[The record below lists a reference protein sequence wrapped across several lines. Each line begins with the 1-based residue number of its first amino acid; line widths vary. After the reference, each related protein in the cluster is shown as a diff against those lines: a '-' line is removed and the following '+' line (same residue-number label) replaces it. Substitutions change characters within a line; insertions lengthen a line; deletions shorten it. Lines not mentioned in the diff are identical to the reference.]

1 MSAVP
6 LQHRVLQDI
15 PALAP
20 DALAGRVVLLVGAA
34 GGLGRA
40 TALACG
46 RAGATLVL
54 LDRQVRALEG
64 LYDELVAA
72 GAPQPAIY
80 PLNLEGATP
89 RDYAEMAE
97 TISRDLGGLD
107 AVAFTSARFD
117 GLMRLDLV
125 EPEVWLSQLHVNLS
139 APWLI
144 LRAVLPQLLQRAES
158 AVVFVLDDPVRMRRA
173 HWNGYGVAKCA
184 LEGLFSILAEEHHE
198 GPLRVHAL
206 LPAPMRTALR
216 RIAYFG
222 EPVDAQPDPAGT
234 GAALAW
240 LLGPGGAAL
249 RGQVL
254 DLRTVD

>member
-1 MSAVP
+1 MNVLP
-6 LQHRVLQDI
+6 LQRRAVKDL

-20 DALAGRVVLLVGAA
+20 DALDGRVVLLVGAA

-40 TALACG
+40 TALACAK
-46 RAGATLVL
+46 AGATLVL
-54 LDRQVRALEG
+54 LDRHVRSLEA
-64 LYDELVAA
+64 LYDELVAV
-72 GAPQPAIY
+72 GAPQPGIY

-89 RDYAEMAE
+89 RDYAGMAE
-97 TISRDLGGLD
+97 TIARDLGGLD

-144 LRAVLPQLLQRAES
+144 FRAVLPLLQRRSDS
-158 AVVFVLDDPVRMRRA
+158 AAVFVLDDPARIRRA

-198 GPLRVHAL
+198 DAPRVHAL

-216 RIAYFG
+216 RVAYFG
-222 EPVDAQPDPAGT
+222 EPVEAQPDPAAT

-240 LLGPGGAAL
+240 LLSPGAGAL

-254 DLRTVD
+254 DLRAAE